1 MKNYSILLLLSLI
14 FVSANSCKKEI
25 TICGQLDMLVL
36 TKINYLDEDGKD
48 LIFGDHPSYP
58 AEDLKIYQI
67 LPSGQK
73 LEVYFSINRNEKF
86 IAVNIDRS
94 ETGTF
99 YIELKPDLIDKITFR
114 NEADKSQP
122 CGGLILKE
130 LKHNDIAGQYDEKAQ
145 IWILT
150 K

>member
-14 FVSANSCKKEI
+14 FVSANSCKKEK

-36 TKINYLDEDGKD
+36 TKINYLDKDEKD
-48 LIFGDHPSYP
+48 LLFVDHPPYP

-67 LPSGQK
+67 LPNGQK

-94 ETGTF
+94 ESGTF

-114 NEADKSQP
+114 NEADKSIP

-130 LKHNDIAGQYDEKAQ
+130 LRNNGVAGKYDQKTQ
-145 IWILT
+145 VWILT

>member
-14 FVSANSCKKEI
+14 FVSANSCKKDK

-36 TKINYLDEDGKD
+36 TKINYLDKDGKD
-48 LIFGDHPSYP
+48 LLFGDHPSYP

-67 LPSGQK
+67 LPNGQK

-94 ETGTF
+94 ESRTF

-114 NEADKSQP
+114 NEADKNIP
-122 CGGLILKE
+122 CSAMILKE
-130 LKHNDIAGQYDEKAQ
+130 LKHNDIAGQYDEKTQ
-145 IWILT
+145 VWIFT